1 MGCLFLMLLM
11 VNIAAI
17 SQQASESTG
26 EDKSSN
32 PLEWK
37 SFDMCAIVSATED
50 LFKFILSDKG
60 LRFNPVDDRYFIS
73 GSLDAKVHIW
83 SIPDRQVV
91 DWNDLHEMV
100 TAACYTPDG
109 QTPEGSLLD
118 IIRNAY
124 DLLSHCDIKIPKI
137 EGNDKYVDSGP
148 PYLIFLHPALGP
160 LWEVTRQKFHGGS
173 ISKGSELQIEVAEFS
188 WRNVQLHG
196 SLIVVAEN
204 ILGST
209 RINENGELKLRY
221 AHRCGRCKLQNIKV
235 LNEGIDWTLG
245 NNTYWKHDV
254 QRFEAL
260 KVILHGNAEF
270 EATDIVFQN
279 KVQELHKSSTE

>member
-1 MGCLFLMLLM
+1 SSGFFFKRSFCSSKLPC
-11 VNIAAI
+11 A
-17 SQQASESTG
+17 QASLVGYVSSLEQVLQYFL
-26 EDKSSN
+26 KSKHIPSSRTLSSFRLCGPHPCGTTLPTRSPKKWKHS
-32 PLEWK
+32 PLT
-37 SFDMCAIVSATED
+37 V
-50 LFKFILSDKG
+50 
-60 LRFNPVDDRYFIS
+60 
-73 GSLDAKVHIW
+73 
-83 SIPDRQVV
+83 Q
-91 DWNDLHEMV
+91 
-100 TAACYTPDG
+100 

-196 SLIVVAEN
+196 SLKVVAEN

-209 RINENGELKLRY
+209 RMDENGELKLRY
-221 AHRCGRCKLQNIKV
+221 WHRCGRCKLQNVRV
-235 LNEGIDWTLG
+235 LNEGIDWTSR

-270 EATDIVFQN
+270 EATDVVFQPTKCN
-279 KVQELHKSSTE
+279 GYRIK